1 MGFLRLCNQLVPTL
15 QSVICEG
22 ELLIRCNNTMFFLF
36 RCLVV
41 GLLVIPTQAAELKPD
56 TAAAFGRYI
65 RANEAAMADDLR
77 SGHFLCIDRLP
88 DVSRQETYA
97 KLRHGQIYIEQLHTK
112 EEDGKS
118 IQIPGGLVHHWVGVI
133 FIPGATLPQ
142 VLAILQDYDNHKNVY
157 KPEVRRSKL
166 LEHNGNEFKVYLQ
179 FYRKSIVAVVI
190 NVDFDVHY
198 TISGPTRVLSQ
209 SYSTRVAEVEN
220 PDKPNERELPVGNDH
235 GYVWRLDNYWRIEQK
250 DHGVY
255 VQVESVALSRSI
267 PAIFAWLINPLVRNI
282 PRAVLSNLLNAT
294 CRAVMTAEGA
304 AGSIQSHNPSFESH
318 IGLCMTMAGPRI
330 TRLLISRV
338 RFRSFQQPSAVMSG
352 QQFAST
358 RQ

>member
-1 MGFLRLCNQLVPTL
+1 MGFLRLCNQLVSTL
-15 QSVICEG
+15 HKVICEG

-41 GLLVIPTQAAELKPD
+41 CWFVVPTQAAELKPD
-56 TAAAFGRYI
+56 TAAAFDRYI
-65 RANEAAMADDLR
+65 RATEAAMADDLR
-77 SGHFLCIDRLP
+77 SGHFLCIDRLF

-97 KLRHGQIYIEQLHTK
+97 KLRHGQLYIEQLHTK
-112 EEDGKS
+112 KEDGKS
-118 IQIPGGLVHHWVGVI
+118 FQIPGGLVHHWVGVI
-133 FIPGATLPQ
+133 FIPGARLSQ
-142 VLAILQDYDNHKNVY
+142 VLAVLQDYDNHKNVY

-166 LEHNGNEFKVYLQ
+166 LERNGSEFKVYLQ

-198 TISGPTRVLSQ
+198 TICSPTRALSQ

-250 DHGVY
+250 DNGVY

-282 PRAVLSNLLNAT
+282 SRAVLSNLLNAT
-294 CRAVMTAEGA
+294 CRAVTTAECA
-304 AGSIQSHNPSFESH
+304 AGSIQPHNPSFESA
-318 IGLCMTMAGPRI
+318 IGLCIPC
-330 TRLLISRV
+330 LV
-338 RFRSFQQPSAVMSG
+338 PEVHVYRFPVYDSG
-352 QQFAST
+352 AFSNQALS
-358 RQ
+358 